1 MSELPPSIQQWLSDI
16 AIDSAQMLDTV
27 QVKNRIKRAKKLKGK
42 GICPPKLVRELPYFL
57 VLPLTNIFNNITA
70 SSVHPEQWK
79 VEHQL
84 LIPKVEILENEDQLP
99 LMISKKAFNRVQH
112 SLVIQ
117 DLYDM
122 HTPN

>member
-1 MSELPPSIQQWLSDI
+1 M
-16 AIDSAQMLDTV
+16 
-27 QVKNRIKRAKKLKGK
+27 
-42 GICPPKLVRELPYFL
+42 PPKLVREFPYLL

-84 LIPKVEILENEDQLP
+84 LIPKVEIPESEDQLP
-99 LMISKKAFNRVQH
+99 LLISKKAFNIVQH